1 MRLGQKCFARL
12 RGKIVSVTL
21 IGVLLVGGFLPG
33 IALPQDARSL
43 TLHSEPI
50 PKNYQ
55 SWSLFLICN
64 PQWLLAESE
73 ARLNILYEHFNA
85 FGDAIGDRHLAVWFT
100 RRPPTATRALAKD
113 LDAKR
118 NAALCAK
125 LKLLPSKSP
134 YVVVTTS
141 YPDVAADE
149 LKYEVLI
156 ELNSLPPEDIG
167 NLLTKLTDQIL
178 VQGLRQ
184 ADFDSVQYW
193 SAWRR
198 SVEFIGDGLASLVK
212 KVKITI
218 NAGPV
223 KLEVEGGTGE

>member
-1 MRLGQKCFARL
+1 MRLGLKYSARVRNNML
-12 RGKIVSVTL
+12 SVAL
-21 IGVLLVGGFLPG
+21 AWVLFVGFFLPG
-33 IALPQDARSL
+33 IASPQDARSL
-43 TLHSEPI
+43 TLDSEPI

-73 ARLNILYEHFNA
+73 ERLNSLYEQFNA
-85 FGDAIGDRHLAVWFT
+85 FGDAIGDKHLAVWFT
-100 RRPPTATRALAKD
+100 RRPPIAARPVAKD
-113 LDAKR
+113 LDTKR

-125 LKLLPSKSP
+125 LRLLPSKSP

-149 LKYEVLI
+149 VKYQVLI
-156 ELNSLPPEDIG
+156 ELNNLPPEDIG
-167 NLLTKLTDQIL
+167 NLLTKLADQLL

-198 SVEFIGDGLASLVK
+198 SVKFIGDGLASLVK
-212 KVKITI
+212 KVKITL
-218 NAGPV
+218 NAGPI
-223 KLEVEGGTGE
+223 KMEVEGGTGE